1 MPHVYATLDE
11 LNEAI
16 LAGGATKFATESA
29 TVKAYKL
36 GIADAVSRR
45 IDYVCHRSAFGS
57 GFGPRIGV
65 NYYDGDGTDTL
76 LLSDDLLSLSA
87 FTVAPGT
94 AQAAVSPVVTT
105 DYYLRSPLGYT
116 TPYRS
121 IVLHGI
127 GTPTTFA
134 PGLRTIACTG
144 TWGYSNTTV
153 TSTTT
158 MASGFAA
165 STTATTFTTSATPLI
180 VPGMTLL
187 VGTEQMYLS
196 ALSGTTATVIRGVN
210 GSTAA
215 VHADTSAIAYYTY
228 DARVHD
234 VAIDLFLRRWK
245 AKQAGADG
253 TDGTNEQPGFIRRES
268 EKTIIEKGLSDLLL
282 LGYY

>member
-1 MPHVYATLDE
+1 MAHVYLTLDE

-16 LAGGATKFATESA
+16 RAGGATAFATDSA

-36 GIADAVSRR
+36 SIAEAVSKR

-65 NYYDGDGTDTL
+65 NYYDGDGSNEL

-87 FTVAPGT
+87 FTVAPSTAGT
-94 AQAAVSPVVTT
+94 NVSPVVTT
-105 DYYLRSPLGYT
+105 DYYLADFGGYGSPYRKIILHGKGSPLTFGPGYK
-116 TPYRS
+116 
-121 IVLHGI
+121 
-127 GTPTTFA
+127 
-134 PGLRTIACTG
+134 TIACTG

-153 TSTTT
+153 ASTTT

-187 VGTEQMYLS
+187 VDTEQMYLS

-215 VHADTSAIAYYTY
+215 NHANSSAIAYYSY
-228 DARVHD
+228 PAGVHD
-234 VAIDLFLRRWK
+234 VALDLFLRRWR

-253 TDGTNEQPGFIRRES
+253 TDGTMDQPGVIRRES
-268 EKTIIEKGLSDLLL
+268 EDTIIRKGLSELIL
-282 LGYY
+282 LGTY